1 MALVKAGQSFVL
13 EGFAEIKEKEHWWCR
28 AEYVRK
34 QIRLMSWVDAFCD
47 ETEVSSVIEEKIQKL
62 MKSDNGWGRN
72 FEGWT
77 SYRKYYKPGEL
88 SSYPDGKK
96 AELQIEYIRDWK
108 MEKIMKELDGN
119 LFAVLCKE
127 LGISG
132 GEAIARG

>member
-13 EGFAEIKEKEHWWCR
+13 EGFAEIKEKKHWWCR

-34 QIRLMSWVDAFCD
+34 QIRLMSWVEAVCD
-47 ETEVSSVIEEKIQKL
+47 EAEVATVIEEKIQKS
-62 MKSDNGWGRN
+62 MKRDNGCGRN

-88 SSYPDGKK
+88 TSYPEGKE

-127 LGISG
+127 LEISG